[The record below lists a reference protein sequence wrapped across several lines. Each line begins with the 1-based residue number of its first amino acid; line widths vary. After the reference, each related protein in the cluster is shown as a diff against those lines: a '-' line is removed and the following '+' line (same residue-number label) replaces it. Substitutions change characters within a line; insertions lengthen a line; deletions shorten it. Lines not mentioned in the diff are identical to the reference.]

1 MITILLSKILAL
13 LMSINSKVVPG
24 HGHKYET
31 SEKMYGEWI
40 DGKTIY
46 EKTLVIPHSEIT
58 ANRLIYE
65 HGIANIDKPIDIISR
80 MYDLSGNLYKG
91 VVRPVSYTS
100 DSTTMWGSLVCDVTN
115 FSRTTITINTGGA
128 YNPDDYAPM
137 YIVTLLYTK
146 TEE

>member
-13 LMSINSKVVPG
+13 LTSINNKVVPG

-31 SEKMYGEWI
+31 TEKIYGEWI

-58 ANRLIYE
+58 DHRLVYQ
-65 HGIANIDKPIDIISR
+65 HGIENIDKPIDIVSR
-80 MYDLSGNLYKG
+80 MYDLSGILYKA
-91 VVRPVSYTS
+91 VVRPQSYTA
-100 DSTTMWGSLVCDVTN
+100 DSSSMWGSLVCDVTN
-115 FSRTTITINTGGA
+115 FSRTTIIINTGGA
-128 YNPDDYAPM
+128 YNSEDYAPM